1 MKNIL
6 TFERIIGISAI
17 FIASCA
23 AYFSILGI
31 GMLFSGSHIAAMI
44 MALSLELGKLV
55 ATSFLYRYWKKT
67 QTFLKTYLITAVLIL
82 MVITSL
88 GIFGYLSSAYQSSS
102 VENKLTEDKITMI
115 ENQKKYSENAIED
128 AKKRISTISNLR
140 NSQEDRLNQSLTNKY
155 IVRNQIALDNISAE
169 TEQLIAQSQKNLES
183 ENNKIEKSMNDLQN
197 YDKQISELKFQNSG
211 KKDILTFKFV
221 AEALHMELNT
231 VVKWFIIVL
240 ISVFDPLAI
249 CLLLAYNTSI
259 YKNEENKKIKDKEN
273 ELPIVPVVS
282 NVSPE
287 PVIPTILPQTS
298 VPSIPP
304 EPIIPPETPVP
315 PQLPH
320 HPMRGLF
327 SF

>member
-1 MKNIL
+1 
-6 TFERIIGISAI
+6 
-17 FIASCA
+17 
-23 AYFSILGI
+23 
-31 GMLFSGSHIAAMI
+31 MLFSGSHIAAMI

>member
-1 MKNIL
+1 
-6 TFERIIGISAI
+6 
-17 FIASCA
+17 
-23 AYFSILGI
+23 
-31 GMLFSGSHIAAMI
+31 
-44 MALSLELGKLV
+44 
-55 ATSFLYRYWKKT
+55 
-67 QTFLKTYLITAVLIL
+67 
-82 MVITSL
+82 
-88 GIFGYLSSAYQSSS
+88 
-102 VENKLTEDKITMI
+102 
-115 ENQKKYSENAIED
+115 
-128 AKKRISTISNLR
+128 
-140 NSQEDRLNQSLTNKY
+140 
-155 IVRNQIALDNISAE
+155 
-169 TEQLIAQSQKNLES
+169 
-183 ENNKIEKSMNDLQN
+183 MNDLQN

-298 VPSIPP
+298 VPPVPS